1 VKQLLRERKGSLA
14 ASTGLAL
21 LLTIPSFSPGQIPVP
36 SPSQGQIPAPSSDV
50 SLTVGSS
57 GEAVVFLQQTLMPLG
72 YYAGALDGYF
82 GSYTEAAVKAF
93 QKANGLYVDG
103 VVGPYTWAA
112 LRGGNASTEP
122 AGKAAEPQ
130 TGKSSGD
137 LVYGMT
143 SDEIAYIQTI
153 LDILGYHVGVIDGYF
168 GDVTL
173 EAVKAFQRD
182 YGLYVDGVIGA
193 QTKAALGIQ

>member
-1 VKQLLRERKGSLA
+1 MKQLLRERKGSLA

-21 LLTIPSFSPGQIPVP
+21 LLTIPSFSP
-36 SPSQGQIPAPSSDV
+36 GQIPAPSSDV

-112 LRGGNASTEP
+112 LGGGSAYVAP
-122 AGKAAEPQ
+122 AEEAVAPQ
-130 TGKSSGD
+130 TAPNNGD

-143 SDEIAYIQTI
+143 SDEIYYIQLI
-153 LDILGYHVGVIDGYF
+153 LNLLGYDVGALDGYF

-182 YGLYVDGVIGA
+182 FGLYVDGIIGA